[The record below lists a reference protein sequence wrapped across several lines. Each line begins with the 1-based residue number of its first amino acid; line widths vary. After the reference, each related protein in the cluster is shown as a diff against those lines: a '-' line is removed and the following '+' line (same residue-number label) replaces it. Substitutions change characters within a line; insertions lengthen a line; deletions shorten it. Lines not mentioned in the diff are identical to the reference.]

1 MHPGKVTAEIVV
13 PPDATAGNYSVD
25 VIADDGAG
33 QSALPLAVQVQAEVD
48 SGVGVKADFPS
59 LRGDPGTAFSYTL
72 TVTNNTPESQ
82 TFTFTAEGPQGWTV
96 TASPVAAANANTVT
110 VDADGTAQV
119 KVSATP
125 PDGVAEGKYPINVT
139 IASDSG
145 ASGSFQLTAEV
156 TGSSKLAVATADQ
169 RLNFSGQANSEKRVT
184 LVVGNSGTAAVDAVQ
199 FAATPPSGWTVT
211 FDPPKVDEVKPN
223 ETTQVVAVIK
233 PAKNALAGD
242 YAIGVRAS
250 AGSQAVDPRPALRR
264 EGLADAGDRRH
275 RDHRLRVPR
284 TGLAVPPS
292 RSTVTSM
299 TWVDTPPM
307 VDDAPVAEQHAIALE
322 TSDLTKHYAERTAV
336 DSLSLQIRRGEIF
349 GLLGPNGAGKTTTI
363 LMLLGLTEP
372 SSGTARVDGLDP
384 RRDPLAVKRRVGYLP
399 DDVGFYDDAT
409 ARENLQYTARLNRL
423 GENRGDGADRVLAR
437 AGRPRSR

>member
-1 MHPGKVTAEIVV
+1 MPTSNRGWKSPARLARSAAIVAIAATSLVWIDSGGHAQAADLVISTPYPSVVARPGSTVKFDLAVTAPAVSVAQLSVDQLPSGWKTTLRGGGFVVNAVTAAPDTPGKVTAEIVV
-13 PPDATAGNYSVD
+13 PPDAAAGSYSLD
-25 VIADDGAG
+25 VMAVDGAG

-82 TFTFTAEGPQGWTV
+82 TFTFTAAGPQGWTV
-96 TASPVAAANANTVT
+96 TASPVAAANADTVT

-125 PDGVAEGKYPINVT
+125 PDGVAEGSYPINVT

-145 ASGSFQLTAEV
+145 DSGSFQLTAEV

-242 YAIGVRAS
+242 YAIGLRAS
-250 AGSQAVDPRPALRR
+250 AGSQASTLDLRYGVKGSR
-264 EGLADAGDRRH
+264 TLGIVAVAIIAFVFLGLAWLFR
-275 RDHRLRVPR
+275 
-284 TGLAVPPS
+284 
-292 RSTVTSM
+292 
-299 TWVDTPPM
+299 
-307 VDDAPVAEQHAIALE
+307 
-322 TSDLTKHYAERTAV
+322 
-336 DSLSLQIRRGEIF
+336 
-349 GLLGPNGAGKTTTI
+349 
-363 LMLLGLTEP
+363 
-372 SSGTARVDGLDP
+372 
-384 RRDPLAVKRRVGYLP
+384 
-399 DDVGFYDDAT
+399 
-409 ARENLQYTARLNRL
+409 RL
-423 GENRGDGADRVLAR
+423 GRR
-437 AGRPRSR
+437 

>member
-1 MHPGKVTAEIVV
+1 MSTSKRGWKSPATLARAVAITAFAATSLVWVDSAGHVQAADLVISTPYPSVVARPGSTVKFDLAVTAPAVSIAQLSVDQLPSGWTTTLRGGGFVVNAVTAAPDTPGKVTAEIDV
-13 PPDATAGNYSVD
+13 PTDAAAGSYSLD
-25 VIADDGAG
+25 VMAADGAG
-33 QSALPLAVQVQAEVD
+33 QSSLPLTVQVQAEVD

-59 LRGDPGTAFSYTL
+59 LRGDPGTAFGYTL

-145 ASGSFQLTAEV
+145 ATGSFQLTAEV

-184 LVVGNSGTAAVDAVQ
+184 LVVGNSGTAAVDAIQ

-250 AGSQAVDPRPALRR
+250 AGSQASTLDLRYGVKGSQTLGIVAIAIIAFVFL
-264 EGLADAGDRRH
+264 GLAWLFR
-275 RDHRLRVPR
+275 
-284 TGLAVPPS
+284 
-292 RSTVTSM
+292 
-299 TWVDTPPM
+299 
-307 VDDAPVAEQHAIALE
+307 
-322 TSDLTKHYAERTAV
+322 
-336 DSLSLQIRRGEIF
+336 
-349 GLLGPNGAGKTTTI
+349 
-363 LMLLGLTEP
+363 
-372 SSGTARVDGLDP
+372 
-384 RRDPLAVKRRVGYLP
+384 
-399 DDVGFYDDAT
+399 
-409 ARENLQYTARLNRL
+409 RL
-423 GENRGDGADRVLAR
+423 GRR
-437 AGRPRSR
+437 